1 MRVIEKP
8 TSRGR
13 FSHQR
18 DLWDLIH
25 QDRFNCWLELEG
37 DPIEVIAEKHD
48 VTCRGVHLSVAKIM
62 AGLHQ
67 KYRRQAL
74 QFRHDNRFAWKAQVA
89 ALEAYRA
96 LMMDPLNPFAAIR
109 RMMRVAR
116 AARSRKH

>member
-1 MRVIEKP
+1 MDSVRVIEKP

-25 QDRFNCWLELEG
+25 QDRFNCWPEG
-37 DPIEVIAEKHD
+37 DPIEAIAEKHH

-62 AGLHQ
+62 ADLHQ

-74 QFRHDNRFAWKAQVA
+74 QFRHHNRFAWKAQVA

-96 LMMDPLNPFAAIR
+96 LVMDSLNPFAAIR
-109 RMMRVAR
+109 RLIRIGS
-116 AARSRKH
+116 AAR